1 MKKIALV
8 ALIVA
13 VGASL
18 ATAEIGTTWMS
29 LDGFFGHTSYPN
41 GLLNAGGSALAQLIF
56 CGANGTIDLP
66 DASDPHYVGGDDQW
80 WADFTITAS
89 PWANFIAP
97 QYTQSFVSG
106 YYYVRVFDVGSPTAV
121 TQGMWYFNGYT
132 TNTTDMTAPYTPI
145 DYNIDV
151 TTTGFGETLNANS
164 YEAVPEPAT
173 WAFMGLGALVM
184 VLRRRF
190 AK

>member
-18 ATAEIGTTWMS
+18 AMAEVGVSWRSNQGFYRHDGVTA
-29 LDGFFGHTSYPN
+29 
-41 GLLNAGGSALAQLIF
+41 LLNSGGTALAQLIF

-66 DASDPHYVGGDDQW
+66 DAADPHYVGGDDQW
-80 WADFTITAS
+80 WADYTLTATWGDFS
-89 PWANFIAP
+89 AGT
-97 QYTQSFVSG
+97 YTQTFVSG
-106 YYYVRVFDVGSPTAV
+106 YYYVRVFDVGSGGGV
-121 TQGMWYFNGYT
+121 TQGMWYFNGYSS
-132 TNTTDMTAPYTPI
+132 NTVDMTAPYTPI
-145 DYNIDV
+145 DYNVDV
-151 TTTGFGETLNANS
+151 TTPAFGETLDANS

-184 VLRRRF
+184 FLRRRF

>member
-1 MKKIALV
+1 MKKMALV

-13 VGASL
+13 LGASL
-18 ATAEIGTTWMS
+18 AVAEVGVTWRS
-29 LDGFFGHTSYPN
+29 GDGFYGHDGVNGILFG
-41 GLLNAGGSALAQLIF
+41 GGSALAQLIF
-56 CGANGTIDLP
+56 CGANGTVDIP
-66 DASDPHYVGGDDQW
+66 DVSDPHYVGGDDQW
-80 WADFTITAS
+80 WSDYTITIS
-89 PWANFIAP
+89 PWGSFSAG

-106 YYYVRVFDVGSPTAV
+106 YYYVRVFDLDSASSP

-132 TNTTDMTAPYTPI
+132 TNTTDMSNPYTPI

-151 TTTGFGETLNANS
+151 TGAAFGETLNQNS
-164 YEAVPEPAT
+164 YEAIPEPAT

-184 VLRRRF
+184 FLRRRI